1 MKLRI
6 PNPYALFGF
15 GGLLLIA
22 ACFYNAGLAFLNAHI
37 IMVGTLHVALTEAVI
52 LAIAV
57 VYIASKIRVFPN
69 IMPPVI
75 FMVFMGMMFLF
86 VSFLNEH
93 FYPKALRDMILIA
106 VFFMVGGTVT
116 EQNLFRTFRFM
127 AIAIF
132 IVMIVEAYFTNIYS
146 LIFQPADY
154 YANTRGIQKLDNDE
168 TGLFRNSLGYSGRFS
183 FGIFDTHRLSS
194 LFLEQVSLANFAMI
208 ITIFASS
215 FWSSIGRWDRCLY
228 IGTVIFILLTN
239 NSRTATI
246 LCSAFFVG
254 HFIFPYLPRYIHM
267 FYMPFIL
274 IGAAIFFYDPEM
286 GLRLERD
293 DLSGRVGHTIA
304 NLVNMDM
311 SYFTGGTLPEIYRMF
326 DSGFVYLILTQ
337 TVFGLIAFWLFTSLV
352 VQSRNAGNKRFNNA
366 MAIYIFMNLLT
377 SGAIFSIKVS
387 APLFLIAGYLSFKTS
402 YEASA
407 IKQRPENG
415 NAA

>member
-127 AIAIF
+127 ALALLLF
-132 IVMIVEAYFTNIYS
+132 MIIEGYFTHIYAAI
-146 LIFQPADY
+146 LQPADY
-154 YANTRGIQKLDNDE
+154 YANTRGIQKLE
-168 TGLFRNSLGYSGRFS
+168 TDDSGLFRNSLGYEGRFS
-183 FGIFDTHRLSS
+183 FGIFNTHRLSS

-208 ITIFASS
+208 LAIFTST
-215 FWSSIGRWDRCLY
+215 FWSKFKRWDRVLY
-228 IGTVIFILLTN
+228 IATILFILLTN
-239 NSRTATI
+239 NSRAASV
-246 LCSAFFVG
+246 LCVVFFAG
-254 HFIFPYLPRYIHM
+254 HFIFPYLPRYMHVA
-267 FYMPFIL
+267 YMPLIL
-274 IGAAIFFYDPEM
+274 MLAAVLFYNPDHP
-286 GLRLERD
+286 GNLTSD
-293 DLSGRVGHTIA
+293 DLQGRISYTLY
-304 NLVNMDM
+304 NLSAMGETL
-311 SYFTGGTLPEIYRMF
+311 FTGGTLASIYKTF
-326 DSGFVYLILTQ
+326 DSGYAYVLMTQ
-337 TVFGLIAFWLFTSLV
+337 TIFGFMALWAFTSLV
-352 VQSRNAGNKRFNNA
+352 VPPSDASGKRFNSGINT
-366 MAIYIFMNLLT
+366 YLFVNLLV
-377 SGAIFSIKVS
+377 GAAVFSIKVS
-387 APLFLIAGYLSFKTS
+387 APLWFIAGYLHYRQFRM
-402 YEASA
+402 SA
-407 IKQRPENG
+407 ETPEGIPHEQR
-415 NAA
+415 